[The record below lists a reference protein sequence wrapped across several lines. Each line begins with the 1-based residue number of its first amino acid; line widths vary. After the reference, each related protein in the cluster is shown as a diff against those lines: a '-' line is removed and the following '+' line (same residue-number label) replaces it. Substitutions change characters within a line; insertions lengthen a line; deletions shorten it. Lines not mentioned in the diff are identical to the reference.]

1 VLQKRYDDFTTELAV
16 DGMDPNQPDSKG
28 RLPLMEAVRAKDI
41 RFVDALIQFGAVA
54 NSKDPATGSA
64 PIQLAFQSAQADV
77 SCCLASGMIVA
88 HECGIGGSVLNRLHC
103 CVSCRWP
110 ACSWH
115 TVPTSTALT
124 RAARSH
130 VT

>member
-1 VLQKRYDDFTTELAV
+1 VQKRYDDFTSELAV

-28 RLPLMEAVRAKDI
+28 RLPLMEAVRSKDI

-77 SCCLASGMIVA
+77 SFGCLGGMF
-88 HECGIGGSVLNRLHC
+88 
-103 CVSCRWP
+103 
-110 ACSWH
+110 
-115 TVPTSTALT
+115 VPTASTMFNQPSLLT
-124 RAARSH
+124 CSADRSLAPG
-130 VT
+130 VWC